1 MQMDFAE
8 YNFRADYL
16 IDKEFN
22 ENKNRLIYA
31 SFTAWQIGSQNGL
44 KIGWKKYLS
53 ELNLAEKSK
62 ITEEEKQELTET
74 SKRILMK
81 IGKYGKKK
89 SSK

>member
-1 MQMDFAE
+1 MDFSE

-16 IDKEFN
+16 INKKFDD
-22 ENKNRLIYA
+22 NKNNLIYA
-31 SFTAWQIGSQNGL
+31 SFTAWQIGCQNGL